1 MEFGE
6 LLKQFLI
13 DLQSLFRYHTKN
25 LHITLPQIVLISSIS
40 PDGIDMTSLAHQ
52 IGVDNSTLTRLID
65 VLIEK
70 GVVIKKKNP
79 SDGRSV
85 IVYLTK
91 KGEKMRSQ
99 IESEIDK
106 FGLDLFR
113 KVPIEDQEELKEI
126 LSNFHWIVSKYRLNV

>member
-1 MEFGE
+1 
-6 LLKQFLI
+6 
-13 DLQSLFRYHTKN
+13 
-25 LHITLPQIVLISSIS
+25 
-40 PDGIDMTSLAHQ
+40 
-52 IGVDNSTLTRLID
+52 
-65 VLIEK
+65 
-70 GVVIKKKNP
+70 VVIKKKNP

-91 KGEKMRSQ
+91 KGEKMQSQ